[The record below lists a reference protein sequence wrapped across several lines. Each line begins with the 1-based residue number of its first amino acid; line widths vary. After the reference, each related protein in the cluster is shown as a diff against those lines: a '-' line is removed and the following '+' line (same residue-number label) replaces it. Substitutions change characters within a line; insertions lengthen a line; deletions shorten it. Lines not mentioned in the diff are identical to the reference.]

1 MLVEILIILSVLFF
15 INVWFYKQ
23 RRESIELLQMEFS
36 NLPALHDLTDEQQP
50 IILRGCPYPHSLTQ
64 AKLVQIPRLDNFPL
78 NDSIILKA
86 YREGTPVLTDGR
98 PILSRDASINFSKEL
113 ALGTWATHTLKE
125 FVGEFSG
132 ITSPFNSIR
141 ASAVLGGIGM
151 RRPTAIYTC
160 IIPTEGTYMI
170 SLVNK
175 RSESFLPSAWKYRY
189 PTTLT
194 INDTPL
200 VGEIQFIDVII
211 RPGTMIAIPAHCIYS
226 MHPKAA
232 FQSAVIVEI
241 DSPISTLAA
250 VLDSLED

>member
-98 PILSRDASINFSKEL
+98 PILSRDASIKSFSVK
-113 ALGTWATHTLKE
+113 G
-125 FVGEFSG
+125 
-132 ITSPFNSIR
+132 SP
-141 ASAVLGGIGM
+141 
-151 RRPTAIYTC
+151 T
-160 IIPTEGTYMI
+160 
-170 SLVNK
+170 
-175 RSESFLPSAWKYRY
+175 
-189 PTTLT
+189 
-194 INDTPL
+194 
-200 VGEIQFIDVII
+200 
-211 RPGTMIAIPAHCIYS
+211 
-226 MHPKAA
+226 
-232 FQSAVIVEI
+232 
-241 DSPISTLAA
+241 
-250 VLDSLED
+250 